1 MNSTVIQ
8 VLCDSLESPS
18 TPLALFTALVISE
31 LLPFLDAVKFNGILD
46 CFFKFFKKY

>member
-8 VLCDSLESPS
+8 VLCDSIESPS

-31 LLPFLDAVKFNGILD
+31 MLPFLDQVKFNGIIHGVL
-46 CFFKFFKKY
+46 KFFKN